1 MQEEIIS
8 SPLSR
13 LIILNVTNINA
24 GQEYFQ
30 TVARFLTASVPSAGT
45 NTTAV
50 SDDRLLGP
58 NPAN

>member
-1 MQEEIIS
+1 MQEKIAS
-8 SPLSR
+8 SLLSG
-13 LIILNVTNINA
+13 LIIPNVTNINV

-30 TVARFLTASVPSAGT
+30 TVAWFLTASVPSAGT

-50 SDDRLLGP
+50 SDRLLGP

>member
-1 MQEEIIS
+1 MQAKIVS
-8 SPLSR
+8 LLPSGLR
-13 LIILNVTNINA
+13 ILNVTNINV

-45 NTTAV
+45 NTIAV
-50 SDDRLLGP
+50 SDRLLGP